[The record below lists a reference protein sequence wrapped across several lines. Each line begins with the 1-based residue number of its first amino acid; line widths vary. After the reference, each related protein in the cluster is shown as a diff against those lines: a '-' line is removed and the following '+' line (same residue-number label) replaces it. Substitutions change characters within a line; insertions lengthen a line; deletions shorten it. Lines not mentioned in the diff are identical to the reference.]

1 MKQKLL
7 ITGASSFLGHALCP
21 LLALQYDLVGTYFRN
36 LPDQEEVEWIRVNL
50 LETNKIA
57 ALVQQHQPAAILHL
71 AAISNT
77 TFCEQHPALSHH
89 INVYTTVALAEA
101 AAALHIPLVY
111 TSTDLVFNGHSAP
124 YTEEDFAYPISQYGQ
139 QKQTA
144 EELLL
149 SDFEQTMV
157 LRLPLLFGKGPA
169 YTTNFF
175 QKSLAQLQAGEA
187 VVAFT
192 DEIRSM
198 ISTTAASQGIAQA
211 LAYALRENPNRAA
224 KEQLFHLGGPQ
235 ACSRY
240 EFMIE
245 VAQELGVSTS
255 LIEPSLQETAPYAHT
270 RPANVALESQLAQEV
285 LDFSPPSLATQ
296 LQQILQE

>member
-7 ITGASSFLGHALCP
+7 ITGASGFLGHALCP
-21 LLALQYDLVGTYFRN
+21 ILAPHYDLVGTYFRN
-36 LPDQEEVEWIRVNL
+36 LPDQKTVEWIRINL

-57 ALVQQHQPAAILHL
+57 ALVQQQQPAAILHL

-101 AAALHIPLVY
+101 AVQLQIPLLY

-139 QKQTA
+139 QKQMA

-149 SDFEQTMV
+149 ADFEQTFV
-157 LRLPLLFGKGPA
+157 LRLPLLFGKAPA
-169 YTTNFF
+169 YAANFF
-175 QKSLAQLQAGEA
+175 QKSVAQLQAGEA

-192 DEIRSM
+192 NEIRSM
-198 ISTTAASQGIAQA
+198 ISTRAVSKGIAQA
-211 LAYALRENPNRAA
+211 IAYALETSSEEAQ

-240 EFMIE
+240 EFME
-245 VAQELGVSTS
+245 LVAQELGVSSS
-255 LIEPSLQETAPYAHT
+255 LIEASLQETAPYAHT
-270 RPANVALESQLAQEV
+270 RPANVALESQLAAQI
-285 LDFSPPSLATQ
+285 LDFKPPSLAIQ
-296 LQQILQE
+296 LQEILQ